1 MALPENNQS
10 NQNFGG
16 DLHWLAFR
24 YAVGELPGDEEA
36 AFERRLA
43 DDQSAREA
51 LEQVVEL
58 KEAMRIAASDA
69 VRADAASTAAPLA
82 APLSDDAA
90 TPSSQRP
97 NWTAWALAAVTGIA
111 LTACLVWLSQQNA
124 QQAGDGDP
132 QQARDNSQ
140 PAADSLAGEETDS
153 ASIAAAWAE
162 LHNRQVRDPAEL
174 AVDWEDVAE
183 ADSAPLPADT
193 GASEAG
199 LPDWLLTAVASESKG
214 DR

>member
-1 MALPENNQS
+1 VALPEDNQS
-10 NQNFGG
+10 NRNVDG

-43 DDQSAREA
+43 GDQSAREA

-69 VRADAASTAAPLA
+69 VREDASSAAAPLA
-82 APLSDDAA
+82 APLSDNAA

-97 NWTAWALAAVTGIA
+97 SWTAWALAAVTGIA
-111 LTACLVWLSQQNA
+111 LTACLVWLSQQKA
-124 QQAGDGDP
+124 QQADDGDSG
-132 QQARDNSQ
+132 QAMHNSQ
-140 PAADSLAGEETDS
+140 PAADSLDDADS
-153 ASIAAAWAE
+153 ASLAAAWAE
-162 LHNRQVRDPAEL
+162 LRSREVLDPAQR
-174 AVDWEDVAE
+174 AVEWDVEGEDDAV
-183 ADSAPLPADT
+183 PMPADT
-193 GASEAG
+193 DAGGAE
-199 LPDWLLTAVASESKG
+199 LPDWLLTAVASENEG